1 MNLFKQLLAS
11 IAILLGLGLGPVAAD
26 AQQGQETVLTQ
37 MFQWWNAAIKDPN
50 GFTREAFGRYFTEDG
65 AIMING
71 KVAVKGLDDLVTHF
85 RDIQSRVEYVEIVVP
100 FEEEFV
106 SASGDRI
113 FTYHLIKSRADGRD
127 GLMHAMGY
135 ADIRDGKIAVVHLVR
150 AEEPDPKAAAG
161 K

>member
-1 MNLFKQLLAS
+1 LFKRVLVS
-11 IAILLGLGLGPVAAD
+11 IAILFGLGLGPAAAD
-26 AQQGQETVLTQ
+26 AQQGQQTVLTQ
-37 MFQWWNAAIKDPN
+37 MFVWWNGAIKDRN

-100 FEEEFV
+100 FEEGFV
-106 SASGDRI
+106 SASGDKI
-113 FTYHLIKSRADGRD
+113 FTSQLIKARPEGRD

-135 ADIRDGKIAVVHLVR
+135 ADIRDGKIALIHLVR
-150 AEEPDPKAAAG
+150 AEQPEPESVAAG
-161 K
+161 D

>member
-1 MNLFKQLLAS
+1 MTLLRKFVAF
-11 IAILLGLGLGPVAAD
+11 IAILLGLGLAPALAAD
-26 AQQGQETVLTQ
+26 KGQETVLTQ
-37 MFQWWNAAIKDPN
+37 MFVWWNGAIKDPN

-106 SASGDRI
+106 SASGDQI
-113 FTYHLIKSRADGRD
+113 FTYHFIKSRAEGRD

-135 ADIRDGKIAVVHLVR
+135 ADIRDGKIALVHLVR
-150 AEEPDPKAAAG
+150 AEEPAPQAAAG
-161 K
+161 E